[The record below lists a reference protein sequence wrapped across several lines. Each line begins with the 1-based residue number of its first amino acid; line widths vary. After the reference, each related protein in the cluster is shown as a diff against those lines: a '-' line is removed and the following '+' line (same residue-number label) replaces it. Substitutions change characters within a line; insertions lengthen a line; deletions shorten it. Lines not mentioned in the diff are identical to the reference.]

1 MTPAHP
7 SKADERDS
15 RRRLLDAARD
25 LIWRASYAGVS
36 VDDLCK
42 AAEVNKGT
50 FYHFFKSKAELA
62 TASFE
67 DFWENVKRPL
77 YDRLFSPQTPALQ
90 RLEQYVQ
97 MMVDFQTSTQKECG
111 QVLGCPY
118 TSVGSEN
125 ATQDESLRKLASEMF
140 ERNLRY
146 LESAVRDA
154 QRDGTVA
161 SGDPTVL
168 ARDLHAFLT
177 GVLLQAKIGNSLVP
191 LAGLTE
197 RALRLLGVTAT
208 SSR

>member
-1 MTPAHP
+1 MSAA
-7 SKADERDS
+7 KNDERDS

-77 YDRLFSPQTPALQ
+77 YDRLFSPQTPALK
-90 RLEQYVQ
+90 RLEQYVK
-97 MMVDFQTSTQKECG
+97 MMVDFQTSTRKECG

-118 TSVGSEN
+118 TAVGSEV
-125 ATQDESLRKLASEMF
+125 ATQDESLRKLSHEMF
-140 ERNLRY
+140 ERTIRY

-161 SGDPTVL
+161 DGDAAVM
-168 ARDLHAFLT
+168 AGDLHAFLI
-177 GVLLQAKIGNSLVP
+177 GVLLQAKIANSLAP
-191 LAGLTE
+191 LKGLTE
-197 RALRLLGVTAT
+197 RALRLLGAQPAT
-208 SSR
+208 KS

>member
-1 MTPAHP
+1 MNAAKT
-7 SKADERDS
+7 DERDS

-67 DFWENVKRPL
+67 DFWEQVKRPL
-77 YDRLFSPQTPALQ
+77 YDRLFSPQVPALK

-97 MMVDFQTSTQKECG
+97 MAVDGQTAMHKECG

-118 TSVGSEN
+118 TAVGSEV
-125 ATQDESLRKLASEMF
+125 ATQDESLRLLSHEMF
-140 ERNLRY
+140 ARTIRY

-154 QRDGTVA
+154 QRDGTIA
-161 SGDPTVL
+161 EGDAAVL
-168 ARDLHAFLT
+168 AADLHAFLI
-177 GVLLQAKIGNSLVP
+177 GVLLQAKIANSLAP
-191 LAGLTE
+191 LQGLSG
-197 RALRLLGVTAT
+197 RALRLLGVHSTT
-208 SSR
+208 TT

>member
-1 MTPAHP
+1 MNAA
-7 SKADERDS
+7 KQDDRDS

-36 VDDLCK
+36 VDDLCQ

-77 YDRLFSPQTPALQ
+77 YDRLFSPQTPALK
-90 RLEQYVQ
+90 RLEQFVQ
-97 MMVDFQTSTQKECG
+97 MMVDFQTSTHKECG

-118 TSVGSEN
+118 TAVGSEV

-140 ERNLRY
+140 DRNIRY

-154 QRDGTVA
+154 QHDGTVA
-161 SGDPTVL
+161 AGDPTVL

-177 GVLLQAKIGNSLVP
+177 GVLLQAKIGNSLAP
-191 LAGLTE
+191 LKGLTE
-197 RALRLLGVTAT
+197 RALRLLGTRTT
-208 SSR
+208 SRT

>member
-1 MTPAHP
+1 MSPAHHA
-7 SKADERDS
+7 KTDQRDS

-25 LIWRASYAGVS
+25 LIWRSSYAGVS

-67 DFWENVKRPL
+67 DFWETVKRPL
-77 YDRLFSPQTPALQ
+77 YDRLFSPQTPALK

-97 MMVDFQTSTQKECG
+97 MMVDFQTSTSKECG

-118 TSVGSEN
+118 SAVGSEA
-125 ATQDESLRKLASEMF
+125 ATQDESLRLLASEMF
-140 ERNLRY
+140 DRNVRY

-154 QRDGTVA
+154 QRDGTVSA
-161 SGDPTVL
+161 GDATVL

-177 GVLLQAKIGNSLVP
+177 GVLLQAKVGNSLVP
-191 LAGLTE
+191 LTGLVE
-197 RALRLLGVTAT
+197 RAMRLLGATAT
-208 SSR
+208 TRV

>member
-1 MTPAHP
+1 MSPAK
-7 SKADERDS
+7 SDERDS

-25 LIWRASYAGVS
+25 LIWRSSYAGVS

-50 FYHFFKSKAELA
+50 FYHFFKSKGELA

-67 DFWENVKRPL
+67 DFWETVKRPL
-77 YDRLFSPQTPALQ
+77 YDRLFSPQTPAIK

-97 MMVDFQTSTQKECG
+97 TMVDFQTTTRKDCG

-118 TSVGSEN
+118 TAVGSEV

-140 ERNLRY
+140 DRNVRY

-154 QRDGTVA
+154 QRDGSLAGGDSTVI
-161 SGDPTVL
+161 

-191 LAGLTE
+191 LKGLVE
-197 RALRLLGVTAT
+197 RAMRLLGATAT
-208 SSR
+208 SKS